1 MKYIAKIFRFGDFT
15 PLLKATRVREGLKNI
30 NNFGEIFCEGYHS
43 LQIKV
48 SFLFKEFA
56 YSELKR

>member
-15 PLLKATRVREGLKNI
+15 PLLKATRVREGLKYI
-30 NNFGEIFCEGYHS
+30 DNFGEIFYKGYHS

-48 SFLFKEFA
+48 SYLFKEFT
-56 YSELKR
+56 Y